1 MTAQYHSV
9 FTEQGLSLLREAI
22 QNGTKL
28 GITKMSFGDG
38 GGSLPIPDPS
48 FTDLVSEVYQTQL
61 NSLAPDPN
69 NANWLRAEAVI
80 ASAVGGFNIRE
91 LGLWAGDILVAY
103 SNYPPTY
110 KPNPSDGTA
119 RIMTFRMVL
128 QIDNTANFELKIDAD
143 IVMATIRTVEEA
155 KDAAIA
161 HAENL
166 SKNQVKNVKEYS
178 DLENITD
185 PYDGQ
190 TIYVTSKNCFYTYSS
205 DTQNWNEKILKQS
218 FDVRDF
224 GVIADRTTDWT
235 SKIYEILEDIG
246 EYTKLYIPPGVK
258 WDYRQVFNNLR
269 DFQTIE
275 DDSGCDLARN
285 IWQTSKYHWHR
296 TNSNTEATSGNTQG
310 IAGDY
315 HPALFIDTWSNSP
328 EGKRASVIFREKGRS
343 KWQLC
348 LDAADDLKFFTINDY
363 GSQAYGTRKFCIGHQ
378 DGLVGGR
385 VSFNA
390 GLTVNSASY
399 TFAKPSSLGAS
410 SAFSTKRTRP
420 ASDTGNFVEIWSY
433 GSTDFYKQYI
443 LKSGEVQVYTLNNR
457 KIITTADGEYSGHL
471 RKVADPTDTIS
482 IDLTTGGFISNYNTT
497 AAKGVLL
504 PKAVKGYAFEFSID
518 KDFELTIT
526 PNANDNFL
534 GMDLGKG
541 LKSNVVG
548 SKLRIVAITSNIWS
562 IEKVGTWVDVV

>member
-285 IWQTSKYHWHR
+285 VWQTSKYHWHR

-328 EGKRASVIFREKGRS
+328 EGKRASVIFREKGIA
-343 KWQLC
+343 KWQVC
-348 LDAADDLKFFTINDY
+348 LDAADDLKFFSINEY

-390 GLTVNSASY
+390 GLTVNSDSY
-399 TFAKPSSLGAS
+399 TFGKPLSLGAS
-410 SAFSTKRTRP
+410 SNFSTKRTRP
-420 ASDTGNFVEIWSY
+420 GSDTGMFVEIWSY
-433 GSTDFYKQYI
+433 GSTNVYRQYI
-443 LKSGEVQVYTLNNR
+443 QKNGDVQAYTLNNK
-457 KIITTADGEYSGHL
+457 KITTTADGEYSGHL
-471 RKVADPTDTIS
+471 RKVADPTNTIS
-482 IDLTTGGFISNYNTT
+482 LDLTTGGFISNYNTT

-518 KDFELTIT
+518 NDFELTIT